1 VALNLFA
8 VPPHVAFLD
17 ALARGWLARCHEAV
31 GHEPVGDEPVGGPD
45 RASGPDR
52 TLGDDPLTVSR
63 GLILLPTR
71 RSARALAE
79 AFLRVRDGQPMLLPR
94 ITALGALDEAPLALA
109 GALDLPPAVEPM
121 QRLAALST
129 LILALRGEGGAPQTA
144 DRAWKLARELASLMD
159 EAERAGIDLAARL
172 PDAAD
177 PEYAA
182 HWAQTL
188 KFLHIV
194 TGIWPAWLAENGV
207 MNPAA
212 RQVALLEAQADA
224 WEAAPP
230 DYPVLIAGTTAGIPA
245 VARLLRVVARMK
257 LGQVVLP
264 QLDLGMD
271 EQAWGALDSSHA
283 QAGLARLLA
292 DLDATRADVRPWA
305 SDAPAMI
312 PPERFSVLSRALL
325 PASALHDWMQRG
337 GDVRLD
343 RLSRLR
349 AADQQQEAQAIA
361 LVLRQVLETPGAR
374 AALVTPDRDLA
385 GRVAAAL
392 LRFGIVADDSAG
404 EPLADTPQAVFL
416 RLLVRAIAEELAP
429 VPLLALLKHPLSGAG
444 ISPIACREAARTLE
458 TLCLRGPRPAHG
470 IAGLRLAVDKNAG
483 SPTIAFLSRLEM
495 CLEPVL
501 RIDSAMEIAP
511 AEALAAV
518 IEAAERL
525 ATTHDAAG
533 PARLWASEE
542 GEALATRLASVR
554 DAVGVMPDLR
564 RGVLPGLLD
573 AVLEGEVVRSRR
585 ALRGRG
591 GVEHPRIFIWGLL
604 EARLQSVDLVVLG
617 GLAETVWPPMAEPGP
632 WLSRPMRTRV
642 GLPAPEEAVGQAA
655 HDFVAASCMAPDV
668 VLSCPVR
675 RDNAPTVPAR
685 WLTRMDMF
693 LAGGASSPVSGREPT
708 TDVSGPDPA
717 LVSWPGLAARPPT
730 SYDANASKVVGGR
743 AEPGHDTTQSHSRD
757 TTQSP
762 GHDTAQSPG
771 HDTAQ
776 SPGRD
781 TAQSHSHDTT
791 QRPDRAAGASDT
803 IHTPIPAIPEHP
815 ATAWAR
821 AMDLPAG
828 PPTPVGPP
836 RPCPPV
842 AKRPRQLSV
851 TAIETWLR
859 DPYAIHASR
868 ILKLNAL
875 KPLDEATDASDYGS
889 LVHDGLHRFLRAFG
903 AGWPLDAAGELRR
916 AMAQALG
923 EAGLRQALIAWWT
936 PRLERIADWV
946 AATEAE
952 RRATRVPVT
961 IATEATGAIELHR
974 PGGRFRLT
982 GRADRIERYQD
993 GTLAILDY
1001 KTGSPPSQKDVEAGL
1016 APQLLLEAAMA
1027 ADGGFGEALR
1037 GTTEALI
1044 YWRLSGG
1051 LDPGEAMP
1059 LYKKSP
1065 ADIPAAVLEA
1075 KDRLG
1080 DLIDAFDRPDRAY
1093 LSRPHPGLAPRFSDY
1108 EQLARVAEWSA
1119 AGDGDE

>member
-8 VPPHVAFLD
+8 VPPEVPFLD
-17 ALARGWLARCHEAV
+17 ALAIGWLARCEAMAAEY
-31 GHEPVGDEPVGGPD
+31 GRSPN
-45 RASGPDR
+45 
-52 TLGDDPLTVSR
+52 DPLTISQ

-71 RSARALAE
+71 RSARSLAD
-79 AFLRVRDGQPMLLPR
+79 AFLRVRDGRPTLLPR
-94 ITALGALDEAPLALA
+94 ITALGALDETPLALA

-129 LILALRGEGGAPQTA
+129 LILALRGEGGAPRTA

-159 EAERAGIDLAARL
+159 EAERAGIDLAERL

-212 RQVALLEAQADA
+212 RQVALLDAQASA
-224 WEAAPP
+224 WADAPP
-230 DYPVLIAGTTAGIPA
+230 DHPVLIAGTTAGIPA
-245 VARLLRVVARMK
+245 VARLLRVVARMAN
-257 LGQVVLP
+257 GQVVLP
-264 QLDLGMD
+264 QLDLGMHD
-271 EQAWGALDSSHA
+271 EAWGALEASHA

-292 DLDATRADVRPWA
+292 DLGATRSDVRPWQSGA
-305 SDAPAMI
+305 IPVAPAT
-312 PPERFSVLSRALL
+312 RFSVLSRALL

-337 GDVRLD
+337 DDMNLD
-343 RLSRLR
+343 GLSRLR

-361 LVLRQVLETPGAR
+361 LALRQVLETPGDQ

-385 GRVAAAL
+385 LRVAAAL

-404 EPLADTPQAVFL
+404 EPLADSPPAVFL
-416 RLLVRAIAEELAP
+416 RLLVRAVAEELAP
-429 VPLLALLKHPLSGAG
+429 VPLLALLKHPLAGAG
-444 ISPIACREAARTLE
+444 ISSIACREAARRME

-470 IAGLRLAVDKNAG
+470 IAGLRMAADKDAG
-483 SPTIAFLSRLEM
+483 SHTAAFLSRLET

-511 AEALAAV
+511 ARAIAAV

-525 ATTHDAAG
+525 AATHNTAG
-533 PARLWASEE
+533 PARLWSGEE
-542 GEALATRLASVR
+542 GEALATRLAALR

-617 GLAETVWPPMAEPGP
+617 GLAETVWPPLAEPGP

-655 HDFVAASCMAPDV
+655 HDFVAACCMAPEV

-685 WLTRMDMF
+685 WLTRLDMF
-693 LAGGASSPVSGREPT
+693 LAGGPAPPVLGREPI
-708 TDVSGPDPA
+708 DVARPDLDLD
-717 LVSWPGLAARPPT
+717 LVSWSGLARRPTT
-730 SYDANASKVVGGR
+730 SPASAPQVVGGR
-743 AEPGHDTTQSHSRD
+743 AEPGHDTGAGARTAHDATRP
-757 TTQSP
+757 P
-762 GHDTAQSPG
+762 GP
-771 HDTAQ
+771 
-776 SPGRD
+776 
-781 TAQSHSHDTT
+781 
-791 QRPDRAAGASDT
+791 AAGASDT
-803 IHTPIPAIPEHP
+803 SRSPITAIPAHP
-815 ATAWAR
+815 ATEWAR

-828 PPTPVGPP
+828 APMPVRPP

-842 AKRPRQLSV
+842 AKRPRALSV

-868 ILKLNAL
+868 ILRLNAL

-903 AGWPLDAAGELRR
+903 AAWPADAADELRR
-916 AMAQALG
+916 SMAQALG
-923 EAGLRQALIAWWT
+923 QAGLRQALIAWWS

-946 AATEAE
+946 AATEIE
-952 RRATRVPVT
+952 RRAIRSPVA
-961 IATEATGAIELHR
+961 IETETSGAIELLR

-1027 ADGGFGEALR
+1027 AEGGFGDALR
-1037 GTTEALI
+1037 GAAEALI

-1059 LYKKSP
+1059 LYKKNP
-1065 ADIPAAVLEA
+1065 ADIQNAVLEA

-1080 DLIDAFDRPDRAY
+1080 ELIDAFDQPDRAY
-1093 LSRPHPGLAPRFSDY
+1093 LSQPHPGLAPRFSDY
-1108 EQLARVAEWSA
+1108 GQLARVAEWSA